1 MTEEKREPK
10 KWIGD
15 GGLWDT
21 EAYQQYKIENFEIL
35 DKHLTTPPL
44 KILDIGCGL
53 AWESRLFNEK
63 YNSELWL
70 LDGDT
75 RDNESKSLLAMTGK
89 YHTNVDDF
97 LFYHPLE
104 NLDIELKKLGTKNYH
119 LIDCNNI
126 NIPTDVKFDLIT
138 SWASC
143 GFHYPVN
150 TYRDLILKHSHPGTR
165 IVMDLRVMYKKTGT
179 PEAEEGVKIINTFN
193 RRSKYVMAELEL
205 S

>member
-1 MTEEKREPK
+1 MRNQWMGE
-10 KWIGD
+10 

-21 EAYQQYKIENFEIL
+21 ESYQQNKKENFEIL
-35 DKHLTTPPL
+35 DKFLVTPPM

-75 RDNESKSLLAMTGK
+75 RDNESKSSKARAEK
-89 YHTNVDDF
+89 YHISADEF
-97 LFYHPLE
+97 LFYHPLSE
-104 NLDIELKKLGTKNYH
+104 VDTELKKLGTKNYH

-126 NIPTDVKFDLIT
+126 DISEDVKFDLIT
-138 SWASC
+138 SWVSC

-150 TYRDLILKHSHPGTR
+150 TYRDLILKHSHAGTR
-165 IVMDLRVMYKKTGT
+165 VVMDLRVMYKKTNM
-179 PEAEEGVKIINTFN
+179 PEREDGVEILKVIAQRKKFI
-193 RRSKYVMAELEL
+193 MAELKL

>member
-1 MTEEKREPK
+1 MTEQ
-10 KWIGD
+10 WWGS

-21 EAYQQYKIENFEIL
+21 ELYQQNKKENFEIL
-35 DKHLTTPPL
+35 DKFLVTPPM

-63 YNSELWL
+63 YNSKLWL

-75 RDNESKSLLAMTGK
+75 RDNESKPPTAMTGK
-89 YHTNVDDF
+89 YHTSADEF
-97 LFYHPLE
+97 LFYHPLSE
-104 NLDIELKKLGTKNYH
+104 VDAELKKLGTKNYH

-126 NIPTDVKFDLIT
+126 NISEDIKFDLIT
-138 SWASC
+138 SWVSC

-150 TYRDLILKHSHPGTR
+150 TYRDLILKHSHASTR
-165 IVMDLRVMYKKTGT
+165 VVMDLRVMYKKTGL
-179 PEAEEGVKIINTFN
+179 PEAEEGVEILNVIAQRN
-193 RRSKYVMAELEL
+193 KYIMAEIKI

>member
-35 DKHLTTPPL
+35 DKHLITPPM

-89 YHTNVDDF
+89 YHTSVDDF
-97 LFYHPLE
+97 LFYHPLD

-126 NIPTDVKFDLIT
+126 NIPTDIKFDLIT
-138 SWASC
+138 SWVSC
-143 GFHYPVN
+143 GFHYPVS
-150 TYRDLILKHSHPGTR
+150 TYRDLILKHSHLGTR
-165 IVMDLRVMYKKTGT
+165 IVMDLRVMYKKTGN

-193 RRSKYVMAELEL
+193 RRPKYVMAELEL

>member
-1 MTEEKREPK
+1 MTEQ
-10 KWIGD
+10 WLGD

-21 EAYQQYKIENFEIL
+21 ELYRGYKKENFEIL
-35 DKHLTTPPL
+35 DKFLVTPPMR
-44 KILDIGCGL
+44 ILDIGCGL

-75 RDNESKSLLAMTGK
+75 RDNESKSSKASTIN
-89 YHTNVDDF
+89 YHASAAEF
-97 LFYHPLE
+97 LFYHPLSK
-104 NLDIELKKLGTKNYH
+104 LDIELKKLNTKNYH

-126 NIPTDVKFDLIT
+126 NIPEDVKFDLIT
-138 SWASC
+138 SWVSC

-150 TYRDLILKHSHPGTR
+150 TYRDLILKHSHANTQ
-165 IVMDLRVMYKKTGT
+165 IVMDLRIMNKRTGT
-179 PEAEEGVKIINTFN
+179 PEKEEGVEIVNVIAQRN
-193 RRSKYVMAELEL
+193 KYIMAELTL

>member
-1 MTEEKREPK
+1 MGK
-10 KWIGD
+10 

-21 EAYQQYKIENFEIL
+21 ESYQQNKKENFEIL
-35 DKHLTTPPL
+35 DKFLVTPPM

-75 RDNESKSLLAMTGK
+75 RDNESKSPKARAEK
-89 YHTNVDDF
+89 YHTSADEF
-97 LFYHPLE
+97 LFYHPLSE
-104 NLDIELKKLGTKNYH
+104 VDAELKKLGTKNYH

-126 NIPTDVKFDLIT
+126 DISENVKFDLIT
-138 SWASC
+138 SWVSC

-150 TYRDLILKHSHPGTR
+150 TYRDLILKHSHAGTR
-165 IVMDLRVMYKKTGT
+165 VVMDLRVMYKKTNM
-179 PEAEEGVKIINTFN
+179 PEREDGVEILKVIAQRKKFIMT
-193 RRSKYVMAELEL
+193 ELKL

>member
-1 MTEEKREPK
+1 MTEQ
-10 KWIGD
+10 WWGN

-21 EAYQQYKIENFEIL
+21 ELYQQNKKENFEIL
-35 DKHLTTPPL
+35 DKFLITPPM

-75 RDNESKSLLAMTGK
+75 QDNESKSPKAMTGK

-97 LFYHPLE
+97 LFYHPLD
-104 NLDIELKKLGTKNYH
+104 NLDMELKKLGTKNYH

-126 NIPTDVKFDLIT
+126 NIPADVKFDLIT
-138 SWASC
+138 SWVSC

-150 TYRDLILKHSHPGTR
+150 TYRELILKHSHPETR
-165 IVMDLRVMYKKTGT
+165 IVMDLRVMYKKTGS
-179 PEAEEGVKIINTFN
+179 PEAEEGVEIIKVISQRN
-193 RRSKYVMAELEL
+193 KYIMAELKL

>member
-1 MTEEKREPK
+1 MTKQ
-10 KWIGD
+10 WLGS
-15 GGLWDT
+15 GGLWET
-21 EAYQQYKIENFEIL
+21 ELYQSHKKENFEIL
-35 DKHLTTPPL
+35 DKFLGSAPM

-75 RDNESKSLLAMTGK
+75 KDNDSKSPEASTGK
-89 YHTNVDDF
+89 YNKTANDF
-97 LFYHPLE
+97 LFYHPLSE
-104 NLDIELKKLGTKNYH
+104 VDAELKKLGTKKYH

-126 NIPTDVKFDLIT
+126 NIPEDVKFDLIT
-138 SWASC
+138 SWVSC

-150 TYRDLILKHSHPGTR
+150 TYKDLILKHSHANTR
-165 IVMDLRVMYKKTGT
+165 IIMDLRVIYKKTNM
-179 PEAEEGVKIINTFN
+179 PEQEDGVEIVNVINQRN
-193 RRSKYVMAELEL
+193 KYIMAEVKL

>member
-1 MTEEKREPK
+1 MRNQWMGE
-10 KWIGD
+10 

-21 EAYQQYKIENFEIL
+21 ESYQQNKKENFEIL
-35 DKHLTTPPL
+35 DKFLVTPPM

-53 AWESRLFNEK
+53 ACESRLFNEK

-75 RDNESKSLLAMTGK
+75 RDNESKSSKARAEK
-89 YHTNVDDF
+89 YHISADEF
-97 LFYHPLE
+97 LFYHPLSE
-104 NLDIELKKLGTKNYH
+104 VDTELKKLGTKNYH

-126 NIPTDVKFDLIT
+126 DISEDVKFDLIT
-138 SWASC
+138 SWVSC

-150 TYRDLILKHSHPGTR
+150 TYRDLILKHSHAGTR
-165 IVMDLRVMYKKTGT
+165 VVMDLRVMYKKTNM
-179 PEAEEGVKIINTFN
+179 PEREDGVEILKVIAQRKKFI
-193 RRSKYVMAELEL
+193 MAELKL

>member
-1 MTEEKREPK
+1 MRNQWMGE
-10 KWIGD
+10 

-21 EAYQQYKIENFEIL
+21 ESYQQNKKENFEIL
-35 DKHLTTPPL
+35 DKFLVTPPM

-75 RDNESKSLLAMTGK
+75 RDNESKSSKARAEK
-89 YHTNVDDF
+89 YHISADEF
-97 LFYHPLE
+97 LFYHPLSE
-104 NLDIELKKLGTKNYH
+104 VDTELKKLGTKNYY

-126 NIPTDVKFDLIT
+126 DISEDVKFDLIT
-138 SWASC
+138 SWVSC
-143 GFHYPVN
+143 GFQYPVN
-150 TYRDLILKHSHPGTR
+150 TYRDLILKHSHAGTR
-165 IVMDLRVMYKKTGT
+165 VVMDLRVMYKKTNM
-179 PEAEEGVKIINTFN
+179 PEREDGVEILKVIAQRKKFI
-193 RRSKYVMAELEL
+193 MAELKL

>member
-1 MTEEKREPK
+1 MTEQ
-10 KWIGD
+10 WM

-21 EAYQQYKIENFEIL
+21 KLYQDDKKENFEIL
-35 DKHLTTPPL
+35 DKFLETPPM

-70 LDGDT
+70 LDGDA
-75 RDNESKSLLAMTGK
+75 NNNSSKLSTATDIK
-89 YHTNVDDF
+89 YHTTADNF
-97 LFYHPLE
+97 LYYHPLE
-104 NLDIELKKLGTKNYH
+104 ELDSKLKQLGTKNYH

-126 NIPTDVKFDLIT
+126 NIPENIKFDLIT
-138 SWASC
+138 SWVSC

-150 TYRDLILKHSHPGTR
+150 TYRDLILKHSHANTK
-165 IVMDLRVMYKKTGT
+165 IVMDLRVSYKKTGLPT
-179 PEAEEGVKIINTFN
+179 AEEGVTVTNVIS
-193 RRSKYVMAELEL
+193 RRNKYIMAEIKL

>member
-1 MTEEKREPK
+1 MGK
-10 KWIGD
+10 

-21 EAYQQYKIENFEIL
+21 ESYQQNKKENFEIL
-35 DKHLTTPPL
+35 DKFLVTPPM

-70 LDGDT
+70 LDGDA
-75 RDNESKSLLAMTGK
+75 RDNESKSPKARAEK
-89 YHTNVDDF
+89 YHTSADEF
-97 LFYHPLE
+97 LFYHPLSE
-104 NLDIELKKLGTKNYH
+104 VDAELKKLGTKNYH

-126 NIPTDVKFDLIT
+126 DISENVKFDLIT
-138 SWASC
+138 SWVSC

-150 TYRDLILKHSHPGTR
+150 TYRDLILKHSHAGTR
-165 IVMDLRVMYKKTGT
+165 VVMDLRVMYKKTNM
-179 PEAEEGVKIINTFN
+179 PEREDGVEILKVIAQRKKFIMT
-193 RRSKYVMAELEL
+193 ELKL

>member
-1 MTEEKREPK
+1 MRNQWMGE
-10 KWIGD
+10 

-21 EAYQQYKIENFEIL
+21 ESYQQNKKENFEIL
-35 DKHLTTPPL
+35 DKFLVTPPM

-75 RDNESKSLLAMTGK
+75 RDNESKSSKARAEK
-89 YHTNVDDF
+89 YHISADEF
-97 LFYHPLE
+97 LFYHPLSE
-104 NLDIELKKLGTKNYH
+104 VDTELKKLGTKNYH

-126 NIPTDVKFDLIT
+126 DISEDVKFDLIT
-138 SWASC
+138 SWVSC

-150 TYRDLILKHSHPGTR
+150 TYRDLILKHSHADTR
-165 IVMDLRVMYKKTGT
+165 VVMDLRVMYKKTNM
-179 PEAEEGVKIINTFN
+179 PEREDGVEILKVIAQRKKFI
-193 RRSKYVMAELEL
+193 MAELKL

>member
-1 MTEEKREPK
+1 MRNQWMGE
-10 KWIGD
+10 

-21 EAYQQYKIENFEIL
+21 ESYQQNKKENFEIL
-35 DKHLTTPPL
+35 DKFLVTPPM

-75 RDNESKSLLAMTGK
+75 RDNESKSSKARAEK
-89 YHTNVDDF
+89 YHISADEF
-97 LFYHPLE
+97 LFYHPLSE
-104 NLDIELKKLGTKNYH
+104 VDTELKKLGTKNYH

-126 NIPTDVKFDLIT
+126 DISEDVKFDLIT
-138 SWASC
+138 SCVSC

-150 TYRDLILKHSHPGTR
+150 TYRDLILKHSHADTR
-165 IVMDLRVMYKKTGT
+165 VVMDLRVMYKKTNM
-179 PEAEEGVKIINTFN
+179 PEREDGVEILKVIAQRKKFI
-193 RRSKYVMAELEL
+193 MAELKL